1 MATSED
7 EFDPPAWMLSAV
19 LQKIVI
25 PVLSEIADEIGVICL
40 GSVTICVREVQA
52 WKLSICG
59 TDTLHDRIDENT
71 DIHLRFRRT
80 IRDERVLFAMDTQ
93 HADVWR
99 KTGFSGVWLRGD
111 VITKDGIPECRIRDK
126 TICYNQG
133 WHKW

>member
-1 MATSED
+1 MATSKD

-19 LQKIVI
+19 LGKIVI

-40 GSVTICVREVQA
+40 GSVTVCVREEQK

-59 TDTLHDRIDENT
+59 ADTNHDRIDENT

-80 IRDERVLFAMDTQ
+80 FRDDRVLFAMDTQ

-99 KTGFSGVWLRGD
+99 QTGFSGVWLHGD
-111 VITKDGIPECRIRDK
+111 VIIKDGVAECRIRDK